1 MHRTA
6 ARNASKRRRSALF
19 KPLLQHRTALH
30 SHRTAPPSQNSSPAY
45 NSHPSCIASAVNCF
59 LSCISWST
67 ALFALARS
75 RCEKRSGVGSHGPAL
90 QPGAA
95 LLAPVDSLTATA
107 CRTSC
112 EARLR
117 MAQPATYILL
127 ALRLSSLT
135 FPPKLL
141 AEPCPAQVPST
152 SPWPWVGNWAP
163 SQHCSVLP
171 ALLALPCARSLFCSF
186 GSNETQMGLA
196 VGPAQRTIQP

>member
-90 QPGAA
+90 QSGVA
-95 LLAPVDSLTATA
+95 LLAPASWHCLQDLMRSTPSHGTAGNLHFVFV
-107 CRTSC
+107 
-112 EARLR
+112 RL
-117 MAQPATYILL
+117 PSL
-127 ALRLSSLT
+127 AL
-135 FPPKLL
+135 PPQLL
-141 AEPCPAQVPST
+141 AEPYPAQVPST

-163 SQHCSVLP
+163 SQHCSVWP
-171 ALLALPCARSLFCSF
+171 ALLALPCTRSLFCSF

-196 VGPAQRTIQP
+196 IGPAQRTVQP